1 MLHSIA
7 QPSTELPPSLDGSAR
22 THAWGGRE
30 ATNAVRPTTGLEKKR
45 GGKKA
50 RQSRRKRKTPSSS
63 SRFLAS
69 HSRTPISTTYL
80 LRTTSPEFVRAVE
93 VVGRGREEGQIRK
106 CAHRRRGFF
115 FSFFVFL
122 SFFRGEAVYF
132 SKSALLQVL
141 VRRCAL
147 RSRGAH
153 EIGGGESP
161 RLGSH
166 LCLLLLLLLIP
177 PSFPLCFGKGGVGS
191 GVQAGYGMV
200 VAQLRERGG
209 GGRWEKSF
217 VRSSRKGREKEEGR
231 GGRMDT
237 SSSPPRKLIFFPM
250 PHHDIHQGHS
260 RCLPPLPV
268 LCYST
273 N

>member
-1 MLHSIA
+1 MVLHA
-7 QPSTELPPSLDGSAR
+7 L
-22 THAWGGRE
+22 THGEGGRQPMPFVRRPASKKKE
-30 ATNAVRPTTGLEKKR
+30 AEKSQAKQAKKENSLLLLPFPRKSFENPYFHYVFTTYYVSGVRACGGGGRPGEGR
-45 GGKKA
+45 GGKSENVHTA
-50 RQSRRKRKTPSSS
+50 
-63 SRFLAS
+63 A
-69 HSRTPISTTYL
+69 
-80 LRTTSPEFVRAVE
+80 E
-93 VVGRGREEGQIRK
+93 VS
-106 CAHRRRGFF
+106 F

-260 RCLPPLPV
+260 RCLPPHPV